1 MGCCTACGKVPLIL
15 IVKLCSSRAFQRY
28 LDHMILMS
36 RSEVM
41 VTSLGSCMMYTTL
54 YERYEDR
61 TSVPNIK
68 CGVLG
73 I

>member
-1 MGCCTACGKVPLIL
+1 
-15 IVKLCSSRAFQRY
+15 
-28 LDHMILMS
+28 MILMS
-36 RSEVM
+36 RSGVM

-68 CGVLG
+68 CGFLESSTG
-73 I
+73 RTEKDGFGTRFGPCFGS

>member
-15 IVKLCSSRAFQRY
+15 IVILCSSRAFQRY